1 MESANSELINILL
14 KKWDKKSLS
23 HFYLFRSRPGPQA
36 RTILN
41 EATQSF
47 LAQIIVKEKKISLS
61 SATNTILNGHPD
73 ILYINEPERAKN
85 YTLNDEAI
93 TDFLKFHSYGNFE
106 LQQRFAIINDAAFLS
121 ETILNKF
128 LKTLEEPTKNTTI
141 IFLEPTGTRLM
152 PTIESRAITFNF
164 TFASESIEHLQKDL
178 LTYLQATDDF
188 AQLQATDLESYS
200 KMHEL
205 LKGNKALERS
215 FYEHAFSWAISNAS
229 HYKEL
234 QEIQKTMEWT
244 QRSLTFHN
252 SESQRL
258 SAILN
263 ILHKIAV

>member
-1 MESANSELINILL
+1 MESANSELIKILL
-14 KKWDKKSLS
+14 SKWDRNTLS
-23 HFYLFRSRPGPQA
+23 HFYLFRSRPGSMARDLLNSVLENFLSQA
-36 RTILN
+36 I
-41 EATQSF
+41 A
-47 LAQIIVKEKKISLS
+47 KEKGLS
-61 SATNTILNGHPD
+61 IQSAKNIIQNGHPD
-73 ILYINEPERAKN
+73 ILYINEEDRTKN

-93 TDFLKFHSYGNFE
+93 VDFLKFHGYGNFE
-106 LQQRFAIINDAAFLS
+106 LKQRFAIINDASLLS

-164 TFASESIEHLQKDL
+164 TLALEKENHLNKSFFSFLQEHEDFQHIEAHM
-178 LTYLQATDDF
+178 LTH
-188 AQLQATDLESYS
+188 YS
-200 KMHEL
+200 KMHEF

-229 HYKEL
+229 QYKEL
-234 QEIQKTMEWT
+234 QEIQKIMEWT

-252 SESQRL
+252 PESQRL